1 MLEIVK
7 WSLTDIMVDLV
18 TMVDDTTAEDMVVVI
33 INVEEV
39 GITSAEEVV
48 ITKGK
53 DMVVKDIGGDLNIA
67 TIY

>member
-39 GITSAEEVV
+39 SITSAEEVV
-48 ITKGK
+48 ITKGE